1 MVSKEEIMKIAILS
15 KLFVAE
21 DEIDKLTEDM
31 SEIISFADTINNAAA
46 EETGFDNINNL
57 SNVLREDTVIP
68 SLDREKILAN
78 AKDSDDGCFLVKNI
92 MRER

>member
-1 MVSKEEIMKIAILS
+1 MVTKEEIAKIAILS

-21 DEIDKLTEDM
+21 DEMDKLTEDM
-31 SEIISFADTINNAAA
+31 AEIISFADTINNASD
-46 EETGFDNINNL
+46 EGSDFDNINNL
-57 SNVLREDTVIP
+57 SNVLREDEVVP

-92 MRER
+92 MK